1 MNVRYKKICVVFD
14 LPLRIIRQR
23 CVKEKR
29 LSLKEAERMWRA
41 FQEGKPNAEQLKREG
56 FEDVYFMKGSCSKI
70 LPTTMYESK
79 G

>member
-1 MNVRYKKICVVFD
+1 
-14 LPLRIIRQR
+14 
-23 CVKEKR
+23 
-29 LSLKEAERMWRA
+29 MWRA